1 MVFEHQDYREF
12 LRTALSKKANGTE
25 GYSARAFSEKL
36 GISTSFLSE
45 IMSAKKNLS
54 VDLAFKIAIKL
65 NLTEAESQYFCML
78 VQLEQE
84 KDPMFREELSRR
96 LADLNPKRKSHD
108 LSADLFRSI
117 SEWYH
122 SAILELTYIA
132 GLDLT
137 AESAAR
143 ALGITRNEADS
154 AIERLLR
161 LELLERDARGALR
174 KSHNYVTSQ
183 SHVPNAALREFHR
196 QFLEK
201 AGVALTTNTPA
212 ERMSA
217 TDVVAFDS
225 RQLEKVD
232 RLSQEFSAAVMK
244 LAEKAKTKDSVYALS
259 VHFFPLNKNE
269 RKKV

>member
-12 LRTALSKKANGTE
+12 LRTTLSKKVNG
-25 GYSARAFSEKL
+25 SARAFSEKL

-65 NLTEAESQYFCML
+65 NLTEGESQYFCML

-84 KDPMFREELSRR
+84 KDPLFREELSRR
-96 LADLNPKRKSHD
+96 LSDLNPQRKSHD

-122 SAILELTYIA
+122 SAILELTYVA
-132 GLDLT
+132 GPALT
-137 AESAAR
+137 PEAA
-143 ALGITRNEADS
+143 AHSLGITKAEAET

-161 LELLERDARGALR
+161 LELLEKDANGALK
-174 KSHNYVTSQ
+174 KSHNYITSQ
-183 SHVPNAALREFHR
+183 SHVPHSALREFHR
-196 QFLEK
+196 QFLAK
-201 AGVALTTNTPA
+201 AETALSISTPT

-217 TDVVAFDS
+217 TDVMAFDS
-225 RQLEKVD
+225 RQLENVD

-259 VHFFPLNKNE
+259 VNFFPITKTE
-269 RKKV
+269 RKKI